1 MAYRNILWIKL
12 EKRLLN
18 DYRFYTMS
26 ANSQLF
32 YVKLLL
38 LSAHTTNKIPKSTL
52 ILASLT
58 RSALPLV
65 EIDRCIKEIKLNFPK
80 FRESANYYYFR
91 GWQTKHN
98 WVEKG
103 TPKQLP
109 SNSQGIAQQSQEKRR
124 KDKIRIE
131 KKKKRKNLF
140 FNNLPI
146 RNKDGKLWVVPKDG
160 GQWKEFVGETSDL
173 EER

>member
-91 GWQTKHN
+91 GWNTKHN
-98 WVEKG
+98 WIEKA

-109 SNSQGIAQQSQEKRR
+109 SNSQGIAQQSQEKIR
-124 KDKIRIE
+124 KDKIRKE
-131 KKKKRKNLF
+131 KKGKPF
-140 FNNLPI
+140 FNNLPLI
-146 RNKDGKLWVVPKDG
+146 KKKDGTWWVIHEPGD
-160 GQWKEFVGETSDL
+160 WRRFVGSLKEI
-173 EER
+173 EWK